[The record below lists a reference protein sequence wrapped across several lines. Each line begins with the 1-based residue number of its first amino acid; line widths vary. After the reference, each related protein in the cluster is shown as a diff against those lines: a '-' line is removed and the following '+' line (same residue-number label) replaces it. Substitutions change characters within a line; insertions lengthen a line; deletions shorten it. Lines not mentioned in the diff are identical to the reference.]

1 MDRDIHGRSD
11 LKRTAPQ
18 WAIHVRLVLTRDFER
33 DSSDRHR
40 REESDAAEWAAFGRR
55 PSVVDRRFSYGRK
68 IQAGGGRRPSD
79 FSLRSPPPG
88 LAVHYEDI
96 PFELVLCS
104 EEEDDSLY
112 SN

>member
-1 MDRDIHGRSD
+1 MDRDIHGRND

-18 WAIHVRLVLTRDFER
+18 WAIQVRLVLSRDFDQ
-33 DSSDRHR
+33 DSTADHHHQYSWQD
-40 REESDAAEWAAFGRR
+40 ESAWGQRR

-79 FSLRSPPPG
+79 FSLRSLPPG
-88 LAVHYEDI
+88 MMEVHYEDI

-104 EEEDDSLY
+104 EEGDSLY

>member
-1 MDRDIHGRSD
+1 MDRDIHGRSE
-11 LKRTAPQ
+11 LKHTAPQ
-18 WAIHVRLVLTRDFER
+18 WAIQVRWLLSMDFEQ
-33 DSSDRHR
+33 DW
-40 REESDAAEWAAFGRR
+40 AAEHIRMEEGAWGQQQRR
-55 PSVVDRRFSYGRK
+55 PSVVDQRFSYGRK

-88 LAVHYEDI
+88 TQARYELEDI

-104 EEEDDSLY
+104 EEDSLY

>member
-18 WAIHVRLVLTRDFER
+18 WAIQVRLVLSKDFEQDPATDCYR
-33 DSSDRHR
+33 YG
-40 REESDAAEWAAFGRR
+40 EEDESTWGQRR

-79 FSLRSPPPG
+79 FSLRSLPPG
-88 LAVHYEDI
+88 LQVHYEDI
-96 PFELVLCS
+96 PFELALCS
-104 EEEDDSLY
+104 EADSLY